1 MGEKQTKILVLS
13 CGTGGGHNSAAKAIV
28 EAFQKQKISCDFKEY
43 LEIINPKVKN
53 CVNRLYIRSTG
64 GKGNVF
70 KVTYHL
76 GELYQKTKIKSPV
89 YGLNSLSHRKL
100 YHYLIENDYQY
111 VITTH
116 LFAAQALTTIKKKH
130 EVHFIAIAT
139 DYVCIPFWEETDTD
153 YIIIPNKDLSI
164 QFEKKGFDRTKI
176 KPIGIPVSKEFS
188 IEIKKENC
196 YKELGL
202 DENKEYALIMT
213 GSMGFGNILEIVDSL
228 CKYTDQTN
236 IVICGNNKKL
246 QKALKEKYT
255 LDKVIPVGFTNQ
267 ISKYMKISELILTKP
282 GGLTTTE
289 AGTINIPIIHTF
301 PIPGCENYNASF
313 FEERGM
319 SKNCATIDE
328 ICKET
333 KNLINNMDLRNE
345 MIENQKK
352 YIDKQACSKICDLI
366 IEETKRTRSV

>member
-1 MGEKQTKILVLS
+1 MKVLVLS
-13 CGTGGGHNSAAKAIV
+13 CGTGGGHNSAARAIV
-28 EAFQKQKISCDFKEY
+28 EELKERNIEADFKEF
-43 LEIINPKVKN
+43 LEIVNKKVSKV
-53 CVNRLYIRSTG
+53 VNNLYIKSTS
-64 GKGNVF
+64 GKGTIF
-70 KVTYHL
+70 KKVYRL
-76 GELYQKTKIKSPV
+76 GELYDRTHFKSPV
-89 YGLNSLSHRKL
+89 YKFNSLAKQRL
-100 YHYLIENDYQY
+100 YKFIKKHNYDY
-111 VITTH
+111 VATTH
-116 LFAAQALTTIKKKH
+116 LFAAEALTAIKKEH
-130 EVHFIAIAT
+130 NDIHFIEICT
-139 DYVCIPFWEETDTD
+139 DYVCIPFFFFFNPD